1 MKETYTIKQVC
12 EVLKIRK
19 AKVYKM
25 VSTLREYFPELQR
38 GRKNSLRFTK
48 EDLEFCAKVIQ
59 LQKAGTP
66 LREIKTMFSK
76 QEQNGSLLPN
86 TRSFDTAS
94 VLSQTLQN
102 MHREQKSLKEQME
115 ILQFQNQELF
125 DVVKEMKRDRANEMS
140 LYRNM
145 LRRAIELMAEKDPAK
160 DDLPVGQ
167 QQPKLQVS
175 WFKKITGWLVA
186 IFRGNKELFEPTR

>member
-1 MKETYTIKQVC
+1 MKETYSIKQVC

-19 AKVYKM
+19 SKVYKM
-25 VSTLREYFPELQR
+25 VSTLREYFPELKR

-76 QEQNGSLLPN
+76 QEQSGSLVPN
-86 TRSFDTAS
+86 KNSLDTVS
-94 VLSQTLQN
+94 VLRQTLQT
-102 MHREQKSLKEQME
+102 MHQEQKSLKEKME

-125 DVVKEMKRDRANEMS
+125 DMVKEMKQERNNEMS
-140 LYRNM
+140 IYRNM
-145 LRRAIELMAEKDPAK
+145 LGRAIDLMAANERSLARQK
-160 DDLPVGQ
+160 
-167 QQPKLQVS
+167 S
-175 WFKKITGWLVA
+175 WFKRVASWLA
-186 IFRGNKELFEPTR
+186 SFFRENKEILEPSR